1 MSDGAVF
8 AKKPELA
15 LAQHRFALLNGT
27 SEQKSAALQKILE
40 GIKADKMIGFYNRL
54 VAEGLLQQDA
64 KLAKELEQASANEL
78 AELDKN
84 IEVAKE
90 EHGDLEQNESSIH
103 RAVFFAQIGEEDKA
117 QTAYEE

>member
-15 LAQHRFALLNGT
+15 LAQHRFTLLNGT

-64 KLAKELEQASANEL
+64 KLAKELEQASAKEL

-90 EHGDLEQNESSIH
+90 EHGDLEQNES
-103 RAVFFAQIGEEDKA
+103 
-117 QTAYEE
+117 